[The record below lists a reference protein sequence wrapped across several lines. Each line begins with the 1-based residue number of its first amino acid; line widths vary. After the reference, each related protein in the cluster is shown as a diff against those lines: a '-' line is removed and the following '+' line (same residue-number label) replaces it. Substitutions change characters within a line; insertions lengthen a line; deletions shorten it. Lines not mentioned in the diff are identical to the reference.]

1 MMLIRRFEERAER
14 LGSRGAIP
22 GGIHSA
28 AGQEAVAVGT
38 MRALRPDDDVA
49 GTHRSHHP
57 RSPRASPAP
66 QRDGRAVRQARPA
79 RCGGRG
85 GTMHLADLDRGYLG
99 GNGIVGA
106 GVGIAMGA
114 ALACQLKGDA
124 AWRSASSATAAST
137 SGAPGRPRTSPRSG
151 TLPLIIVCE
160 NNMYAVETRFDLV
173 LGGGSAV
180 RRAEGFGLN
189 AVSVDGQD
197 VAAVYRAVHAAAE
210 RARAGGGASFVEA
223 RTYRYEGHNTG
234 QIITYRTDDEV
245 ADWRL
250 RDPINR
256 FSAALAAAGDRSARA
271 TSSGIDR
278 RATSADRRGGRV
290 RRVLAASPTSGH
302 GAGQRHL
309 HADRVLGVPMSE
321 TMTYAAAFQ
330 RAMGDE
336 MERDETIFVL
346 GTDLYVRGG
355 HFAQVKGLGE
365 RFGHARVRDTPIS
378 EAAMVAA
385 GVGSAMHGMRPVV
398 DLNFADFAMGA
409 MDEIVNQAAKMRYM
423 FGAKVP
429 LVIRGS
435 ARRRAVRGPAH
446 EQRRVLVRGHAGP
459 GRGDAGDA
467 RRRRRAARA
476 RRCAATIR

>member
-1 MMLIRRFEERAER
+1 VTDARTAAAEDIEIDLTGLPKGDLLEWLETMLLIRRFEERAER

-38 MRALRPDDDVA
+38 MRALHPSDPVA
-49 GTHRSHHP
+49 GTHRSHHT
-57 RSPRASPAP
+57 ALAKGLEAP
-66 QRDGRAVRQARPA
+66 HVMAELYGRATGSV
-79 RCGGRG
+79 GGRG

-114 ALACQLKGDA
+114 ALACQLKGEGVAVGFVGDGGLNVGRTWEA
-124 AWRSASSATAAST
+124 ANLAVIWD
-137 SGAPGRPRTSPRSG
+137 
-151 TLPLIIVCE
+151 LPLIIVCE

-210 RARAGGGASFVEA
+210 RARTGGGASFVEA

-256 FSAALAAAGDRSARA
+256 FSAAL
-271 TSSGIDR
+271 
-278 RATSADRRGGRV
+278 
-290 RRVLAASPTSGH
+290 
-302 GAGQRHL
+302 
-309 HADRVLGVPMSE
+309 
-321 TMTYAAAFQ
+321 
-330 RAMGDE
+330 
-336 MERDETIFVL
+336 
-346 GTDLYVRGG
+346 
-355 HFAQVKGLGE
+355 
-365 RFGHARVRDTPIS
+365 
-378 EAAMVAA
+378 VAA
-385 GVGSAMHGMRPVV
+385 GVIAEGDVEGMDSQATALIDDAVEFAESSPFP
-398 DLNFADFAMGA
+398 DLDTA
-409 MDEIVNQAAKMRYM
+409 
-423 FGAKVP
+423 
-429 LVIRGS
+429 
-435 ARRRAVRGPAH
+435 PANVTSMPT
-446 EQRRVLVRGHAGP
+446 ESWESR
-459 GRGDAGDA
+459 
-467 RRRRRAARA
+467 
-476 RRCAATIR
+476 